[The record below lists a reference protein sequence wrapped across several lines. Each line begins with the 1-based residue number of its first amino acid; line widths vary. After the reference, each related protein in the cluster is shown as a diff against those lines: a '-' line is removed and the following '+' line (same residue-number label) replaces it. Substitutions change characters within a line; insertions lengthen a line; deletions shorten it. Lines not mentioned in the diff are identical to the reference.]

1 MSIASTLQSIWW
13 KSKSISTASDRI
25 LLASD
30 ENKNHHD
37 DIYALFQPQILSAI
51 PALRLKHKRPDINS
65 FYEHFTMIE
74 ASTAKEFIEGV
85 ILQMIK
91 DGTIINKKSLNGYD
105 LFHRKLST
113 GNDNINLGKQP
124 KTNTASHFLS
134 DNFTPPQYN
143 NIIIYNKV
151 KMQNWKHNFL
161 CLRVM

>member
-1 MSIASTLQSIWW
+1 
-13 KSKSISTASDRI
+13 
-25 LLASD
+25 
-30 ENKNHHD
+30 
-37 DIYALFQPQILSAI
+37 
-51 PALRLKHKRPDINS
+51 
-65 FYEHFTMIE
+65 MIE

-91 DGTIINKKSLNGYD
+91 DGTIINKESLNGYD

-143 NIIIYNKV
+143 NIIMYNKV